1 MCENNFNIESTFG
14 KARVTSFQTKHGKIQ
29 TPIFM
34 PVGTAGTV
42 KAIFPTDLADL
53 DFQILLANTY
63 HLMLRPG
70 ENIIKKLGGIQK
82 YINWNRPILTDSGGF
97 QIWSLSNLSK
107 ISEKGIAFSSH
118 VDGKKYFM
126 SPEESILIQ
135 EKLNSDISM
144 VLDECTEYPANFERS
159 KKSMEMTLRW
169 AKRCKEVFKKR
180 RGFMLF
186 GIIQGG
192 MHGILRKECTEKLL
206 EIGFDG
212 YAIGG
217 LSVGES
223 HNKMLEVIESAVPSI
238 PSNKPRYLMGVGR
251 PVDIIKAVE
260 QGIDMFDCV
269 LPTRFGRNGR
279 AFTSEGEI
287 NLKNAIYALDEKPL
301 DENVNSHVS
310 QSYSRSYI
318 HHLIKSNEILSSMI
332 LSLHNIAFYK
342 KMMSDIKKSI
352 INNTFEKLKKRYL
365 EKHEKYKKD

>member
-1 MCENNFNIESTFG
+1 MSENFKIQSKCG
-14 KARVTSFQTKHGKIQ
+14 DARVTSFNTKHGKIE

-42 KAIFPTDLADL
+42 KAIFPTDLLKL
-53 DFQILLANTY
+53 DFQIILANTY

-70 ENIIKKLGGIQK
+70 ENIIRKMGGIQK

-97 QIWSLSNLSK
+97 QIWSLSNLSN
-107 ISEKGIAFSSH
+107 ISESGIKFSSH
-118 VDGKKYFM
+118 IDGKKYFM
-126 SPEESILIQ
+126 SPEKSILIQ

-144 VLDECTEYPANFERS
+144 VLDECTEFPATFERS

-169 AKRCKEVFKKR
+169 ANRCKKAFKKKK
-180 RGFMLF
+180 GFKLF

-192 MHGILRKECTEKLL
+192 MYKILRRECVEKLL
-206 EIGFDG
+206 EIDFDG

-223 HNKMLEVIESAVPSI
+223 HNKMLEVIESTVPFI
-238 PSNKPRYLMGVGR
+238 PNNKPRYLMGVGR

-260 QGIDMFDCV
+260 RGVDMFDCV
-269 LPTRFGRNGR
+269 IPTRFGRNGR

-287 NLKNAIYALDEKPL
+287 NLRNTIYAVDEQPL
-301 DENVNSHVS
+301 DESINCHVS
-310 QSYSRSYI
+310 KSYSRSYI
-318 HHLIKSNEILSSMI
+318 HHLTKSNEILSSMI

-342 KMMSDIKKSI
+342 KMMSDIKESI
-352 INNTFEKLKKRYL
+352 INNSFEKLKKLYL
-365 EKHEKYKKD
+365 EKHEKYKKN